1 MRRLKPI
8 DSISENDYIHF
19 LPTLSTA
26 AAHTNVGF
34 LLHDP
39 CMLAT
44 ITVCLMRRSVRPL
57 SSTTAFL
64 SGGISRDKSATKNGC
79 CYPRKLLMHSFVAL
93 SEMEKWVR
101 YVQTWRAGNLGSG
114 RNQARLMADLVSI
127 CEIRNG
133 L

>member
-1 MRRLKPI
+1 
-8 DSISENDYIHF
+8 
-19 LPTLSTA
+19 
-26 AAHTNVGF
+26 
-34 LLHDP
+34 
-39 CMLAT
+39 
-44 ITVCLMRRSVRPL
+44 
-57 SSTTAFL
+57 
-64 SGGISRDKSATKNGC
+64 
-79 CYPRKLLMHSFVAL
+79 MHSFVAL

>member
-44 ITVCLMRRSVRPL
+44 ITVCLTKRSVRPL

-64 SGGISRDKSATKNGC
+64 SGGYIEGQKCD
-79 CYPRKLLMHSFVAL
+79 
-93 SEMEKWVR
+93 EKWMLLS
-101 YVQTWRAGNLGSG
+101 QKTPDA
-114 RNQARLMADLVSI
+114 
-127 CEIRNG
+127 
-133 L
+133 